1 MGISFS
7 LDDYG
12 TGYSTLSYMQNL
24 PFDKIK
30 IDRMF
35 IKDIETNGNTRE
47 IVRSTIGIVH
57 ILGMEVVA
65 EGVETKET
73 VEILKN
79 MGCDYAQGYYYTKP
93 LAYREFIDWHK
104 KYKASEV

>member
-24 PFDKIK
+24 SFDKIK

-35 IKDIETNGNTRE
+35 IKNIETDCKARE
-47 IVRSTIGIVH
+47 LVRSTIDIVH

-65 EGVETKET
+65 EGVE
-73 VEILKN
+73 
-79 MGCDYAQGYYYTKP
+79 
-93 LAYREFIDWHK
+93 K
-104 KYKASEV
+104 KRNS